1 MRRRYKEKEKER
13 IERLYPQLKLAY
25 EAFIAVY
32 PFGLEDLE
40 GEFWKW
46 ISGFEGLYQVSNY
59 ARVKSFP
66 RGRNRKEI
74 KILKPLFTPQG
85 YLRVTLRN
93 SDKEKTRRLHRL
105 VAETFIPNPEN
116 KPQVNHID
124 GNKFNNC
131 VENLEWNT
139 DTENKRH
146 AIATGLMKTGSENPK
161 AKLTAE
167 DVRQIRKDYEPY
179 NPKHSINAIARK
191 FELSPS
197 VILRIIRGETY
208 KNVE

>member
-1 MRRRYKEKEKER
+1 MRRRYKDKEKER
-13 IERLYPQLKLAY
+13 IERLYPQLKYAY

-32 PFGLEDLE
+32 PFDLEDLE

-46 ISGFEGLYQVSNY
+46 ISGFEGLYQISNY

-85 YLRVTLRN
+85 YLKVTLRN

-116 KPQVNHID
+116 KPEVNHKD

-131 VENLEWNT
+131 VDNLEWNT

-146 AIATGLMKTGSENPK
+146 AIATGLIKTGAEDHK
-161 AKLTAE
+161 AKLTNE
-167 DVRQIRKDYEPY
+167 QVTYIRKVYKKYDKEFGSRSLA
-179 NPKHSINAIARK
+179 KK
-191 FELSPS
+191 FEVSPS
-197 VILRIIRGETY
+197 VVLRIIYGETY

>member
-1 MRRRYKEKEKER
+1 MRRRYKDKEKER
-13 IERLYPQLKLAY
+13 IERLYPPLKYAY

-32 PFGLEDLE
+32 PFDIEDLE

-46 ISGFEGLYQVSNY
+46 ISGFEGLYQISNY

-66 RGRNRKEI
+66 RGNYKKV
-74 KILKPLFTPQG
+74 KILKPVLTPQG
-85 YLRVTLRN
+85 YLRVILRN
-93 SDKEKTRRLHRL
+93 GNKNKTIRIHRL
-105 VAETFIPNPEN
+105 VALAFIPNPEN
-116 KPQVNHID
+116 KPEVNHID

-146 AIATGLMKTGSENPK
+146 AIATGLQKTGAENPK

-167 DVRQIRKDYEPY
+167 DVRRIRKDYKPY
-179 NPKHSINAIARK
+179 DRKHSINTLAKKIWSILFSY
-191 FELSPS
+191 FEYNSQRNLQK
-197 VILRIIRGETY
+197 R
-208 KNVE
+208 